1 MESIARSI
9 VLIALFVAPDYS
21 YGLICKLGGAH
32 KSSENATIGPCEG
45 GDRAQYC
52 LDVICVK
59 ENMPT
64 TAVMFWACSDQ
75 NDTKACADYYEDA
88 YNKTLHTTNASCK
101 CNFGE
106 KGKDRT
112 NVEAKLPEIPKKPKV
127 SLESVCK
134 EPGFKC
140 KFGIYTENG
149 YGQSYIGDCKEGV
162 YCYAI
167 SCKIG
172 NSTFTFWGVAVEEN
186 CYRLSDYFAFGF
198 PCDCK
203 FGKKGV
209 ELSNM
214 NFMLPAYL
222 TPSSLVSHIRANR
235 GTRAN
240 ISILFVWLMSLAFF
254 FAASAS
260 LLKKQ

>member
-1 MESIARSI
+1 MEAIARSI

-32 KSSENATIGPCEG
+32 RSGENATIGACDG
-45 GDRAQYC
+45 GDQAQYC
-52 LDVICVK
+52 LDAICLK
-59 ENMPT
+59 ENMPE
-64 TAVMFWACSDQ
+64 TAVMFWSCSDQ
-75 NDTKACADYYEDA
+75 NDKKSCADYYENA
-88 YNKTLHTTNASCK
+88 YTKTLHTTNASCK

-106 KGKDRT
+106 KGKDQT
-112 NVEAKLPEIPKKPKV
+112 NVEAKLPEIPPKPTL
-127 SLESVCK
+127 SPAAASVCK

-140 KFGIYTENG
+140 KFGIYNETG
-149 YGQSYIGDCKEGV
+149 YGQTFIGDCKEGV

-172 NSTFTFWGVAVEEN
+172 NSTYTLWGVAAEKN
-186 CYRLSDYFAFGF
+186 CNKLSDLFALGF
-198 PCDCK
+198 PCHCK

-222 TPSSLVSHIRANR
+222 APFPLAPANR

-240 ISILFVWLMSLAFF
+240 ISILFVWLMSSAFF
-254 FAASAS
+254 LAASAS